1 MSGNLRSVFRKYV
14 APTIKMTNVL
24 AIEARRVA
32 KFQGFPR
39 IEDRKPSM
47 MPAIGFKPRIHWY
60 FTGTKVTG

>member
-1 MSGNLRSVFRKYV
+1 M

-24 AIEARRVA
+24 AIEVRRVG
-32 KFQGFPR
+32 KFHGFPR

-60 FTGTKVTG
+60 FTGTSVTG